1 MKILLTVSVFLSI
14 HLSILAQNEVFRIDS
29 IPSKGILLDRG
40 WKWHAGDNPDFAKPD
55 FDDSKWEAIDPTK
68 DVMDL
73 PQIPRNGKIGWLRL
87 KLKIDTSLTNSLI
100 GASINQVGASE
111 VYIDGKFL
119 IKFGSI
125 SLNPNEIEAYNPSS
139 EPTKYNF
146 INSRFGNNTEVILAI
161 RFVLQPNILYLKIFE
176 RPNPVLKIILK
187 SAEDL
192 NNNTIDSRGYDSS
205 FSEYFRLGIL
215 FILGLL
221 HFVVFIFYRKQKT
234 NLYTSLYY
242 IFSTLFFFTNI
253 ILHQHVHSVKF
264 RMILSTLIYLLSFGM
279 SLSIITTVYSL
290 FQFRRGVVYWIIV
303 LFPVPFFLFF
313 IWDYKWSSIL
323 VTLFPI
329 FMNIEAIR
337 VTIVAII
344 RKKTMAWLM
353 MSGVFGWT
361 FFYALLI
368 LIRLFSNQ
376 NLVHILVL
384 QDTLWSLSFLITPI
398 CITIILAREFA
409 NASNSL
415 ASKLIEV
422 QQLSL
427 EKQESL
433 LKQNA
438 ELQAALLQGQTI
450 ERKRVAADLH
460 DSLGSTMSSLI
471 YTVNAIDTNKLDE
484 QEKNV
489 YRHLKQM
496 LDTAY
501 NEIRLL
507 SHNLLPEEFEK
518 QGLAE
523 ALRYFVRKINQTKTI
538 QFDLSID
545 PNLGRLSPKI
555 EFELYSICLELI
567 NNILKHSKATEA
579 KINLSKVTPPLG
591 RSAVAVGGLN
601 LTISDNGRGFFDN
614 ESDGKGIKNVK
625 ARIESLD
632 GTWHIQNLPDG
643 GMSSEIVV
651 PI

>member
-1 MKILLTVSVFLSI
+1 
-14 HLSILAQNEVFRIDS
+14 LSILAQSEVFRIDS
-29 IPSKGILLDRG
+29 IPSQGILLDKG

-73 PQIPRNGKIGWLRL
+73 SQIPRNGKIGWLRL

-100 GASINQVGASE
+100 GASINQLGASE

-125 SLNPNEIEAYNPSS
+125 SLNPNKIEAYNPSS

-146 INSRFGNNTEVILAI
+146 INSRFGNSTEVILAI

-176 RPNPVLKIILK
+176 RPNPALKIILK
-187 SAEDL
+187 SAEHL
-192 NNNTIDSRGYDSS
+192 NNNIIDSRGYDSS
-205 FSEYFRLGIL
+205 FSEYFRSGIL

-253 ILHQHVHSVKF
+253 ILHQHVHSVKS

-303 LFPVPFFLFF
+303 LFPFPFFLFF

-361 FFYALLI
+361 FFYTLLI

-523 ALRYFVRKINQTKTI
+523 ALRYFIRKINQTKTI
-538 QFDLSID
+538 QFELSID
-545 PNLGRLSPKI
+545 PHLGRLSPKI

-591 RSAVAVGGLN
+591 RSAVAGGGLN

-625 ARIESLD
+625 ARIESLN
-632 GTWHIQNLPDG
+632 GTWQHDSKPNHGTYFTISIP
-643 GMSSEIVV
+643 V
-651 PI
+651 